1 MVEGMKI
8 LVINTGSSSLK
19 FRLFKYSDL
28 KLLAKG
34 LVERIGER
42 RQTFK
47 ISWDDKEKKMEVRA
61 EDHRAS
67 FKLVIDELT
76 SDEYGL
82 IKDISEIKGVGHR
95 VVHGAE
101 KFAHTV
107 LIDNEVIE
115 MLKECI
121 PLAPL
126 HNPANLAGIYAAKA
140 IIGDVPNI
148 GVFDTAFHHTL
159 DKKAF
164 LYALPYEY
172 YEKMRIRR
180 YGFHGTSHKFV
191 SLRVYELLNQKPEGI
206 RMITCHLG
214 NGASLAA
221 VKDGISIDTSM
232 GMTPLEG
239 VVMGTRSGDFDPAI
253 ILFIMRQ
260 EGLSVDEVDKVIN
273 KKSGLLGLS
282 GISNDIR
289 DVETAADKG
298 NERAKLAIDVY
309 CYRIK
314 KYIGAYAA
322 AMEGLTDLVF
332 TAGLGENDPIV
343 REKSCKG
350 LEFLGI
356 KLDPDKNNKPN
367 SERLISVDD
376 SKVRVWII
384 PTDEELMIARETKE
398 VIDNLKKVPG

>member
-1 MVEGMKI
+1 MKI

-19 FRLFKYSDL
+19 FRLFRYNDL

-34 LVERIGER
+34 LVERIGGKS
-42 RQTFK
+42 QIFK
-47 ISWDDKEKKMEVRA
+47 ISWNDKVKEMEVKA
-61 EDHRAS
+61 EDHKAA
-67 FKLVIDELT
+67 FKLVIDELM

-82 IKDISEIKGVGHR
+82 IKNISEIKGVGHR

-115 MLKECI
+115 ILKECI

-140 IIGDVPNI
+140 IIGDVPNV
-148 GVFDTAFHHTL
+148 GVFDTAFHQTL
-159 DKKAF
+159 DEKAF

-221 VKDGISIDTSM
+221 IKDGISVDTSM

-260 EGLSVDEVDKVIN
+260 TGLSVDEVDKVLN

-289 DVETAADKG
+289 DVEAAADKG

-332 TAGLGENDPIV
+332 TAGLGENDPLV

-356 KLDPDKNNKPN
+356 KLDPDKNDKPG
-367 SERLISVDD
+367 SERLISADD
-376 SKVRVWII
+376 SRVRVWII

-398 VIDNLKKVPG
+398 VIGNLKKVPS

>member
-1 MVEGMKI
+1 MKI

-19 FRLFKYSDL
+19 FRLFNYNTL

-34 LVERIGER
+34 LVERIGEKF
-42 RQTFK
+42 QIFN
-47 ISWDDKEKKMEVRA
+47 ISWNDKKKKMEVKA
-61 EDHRAS
+61 PDHNSA
-67 FKLVIDELT
+67 FKLVIDELM
-76 SDEYGL
+76 SDECAL
-82 IKDISEIKGVGHR
+82 IKDITEIKGVGHR

-107 LIDNEVIE
+107 LIDNDVIE

-126 HNPANLAGIYAAKA
+126 HNPPNLAGIYAAKS
-140 IIGDVPNI
+140 IIGDVPNV
-148 GVFDTAFHHTL
+148 GVFDTAFHQTL
-159 DKKAF
+159 DKRAY

-191 SLRVYELLNQKPEGI
+191 SLRVYELLNQSPEGI

-221 VKDGISIDTSM
+221 VKDGISVDTSM

-253 ILFIMRQ
+253 ILFLMRQ
-260 EGLSVDEVDKVIN
+260 EGMSPDEVDKVLN

-282 GISNDIR
+282 GISNDLR
-289 DVETAADKG
+289 DVESAAEKEDG
-298 NERAKLAIDVY
+298 RAQLAIDVY

-322 AMEGLTDLVF
+322 AMEGLTDIVF
-332 TAGLGENDPIV
+332 TAGVGENDSLV
-343 REKSCKG
+343 REKSCEG

-356 KLDPDKNNKPN
+356 KIDPEKNNKPR
-367 SERLISVDD
+367 SERLISADD

-398 VIDNLKKVPG
+398 VIENM